1 MKAFLNLRRIGR
13 QRRSQFP
20 ELSSHYKAATVKLLR
35 RYVAE
40 LTRHHC
46 TGTRHSMVR
55 TVCVWS
61 LADFSHACD
70 VSGLVLDSSQAQ
82 RI

>member
-13 QRRSQFP
+13 QHRSQLP
-20 ELSSHYKAATVKLLR
+20 ELSSHYKAATVKLSC

-46 TGTRHSMVR
+46 TGTQHSKVR
-55 TVCVWS
+55 TVIAWP
-61 LADFSHACD
+61 LADFFHACD
-70 VSGLVLDSSQAQ
+70 VSGL
-82 RI
+82 